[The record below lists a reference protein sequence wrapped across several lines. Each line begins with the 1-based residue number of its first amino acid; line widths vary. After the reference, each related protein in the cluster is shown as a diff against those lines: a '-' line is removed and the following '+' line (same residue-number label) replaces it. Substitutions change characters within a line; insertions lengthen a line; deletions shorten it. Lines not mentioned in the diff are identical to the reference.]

1 MSLKALAPPPS
12 PGHLTNPECFPPL
25 PSPPP
30 QAIYKQGGRTLIRL
44 GDSDIDYDPNFK
56 FYVTT
61 KMSNP
66 HYLPEVCIKVSD
78 NLIIIPLQCVFSPIP
93 SLLSPH
99 YAVHTRPPPS
109 PPCR

>member
-66 HYLPEVCIKVSD
+66 HYLPEVCIKVRLPST
-78 NLIIIPLQCVFSPIP
+78 PHPPTRCVSFPIP
-93 SLLSPH
+93 PH
-99 YAVHTRPPPS
+99 PPPET
-109 PPCR
+109 